1 MIHEILLDE
10 EASLVERSGRLI
22 VDLAGSTPGSISLG
36 LALLSEALV
45 DDLTLRPPRSR
56 WAIRLR
62 KSAELCVLRGRRY
75 GNQRVELV
83 IGQVELDRWFVF
95 FLKYFRD
102 GCAEVDHLDA
112 HGAWDTGASFDFT
125 LRVSMFVPPVS
136 EDEARKR
143 LGMKS
148 RG

>member
-1 MIHEILLDE
+1 MTHEILLDE
-10 EASLVERSGRLI
+10 EASLVERSGCLT
-22 VDLAGSTPGSISLG
+22 VDLAESAPDSISLG
-36 LALLSEALV
+36 LALLSEGLV
-45 DDLTLRPPRSR
+45 DDLTLRPPRST
-56 WAIRLR
+56 WAVRLR
-62 KSAELCVLRGRRY
+62 KLAELRDMRVRRY
-75 GNQRVELV
+75 GNQRIELV
-83 IGQVELDRWFVF
+83 IGQVELERWLAF

-112 HGAWDTGASFDFT
+112 SGAWDNGGSLDFT
-125 LRVSMFVPPVS
+125 LKVSIFAPPVS